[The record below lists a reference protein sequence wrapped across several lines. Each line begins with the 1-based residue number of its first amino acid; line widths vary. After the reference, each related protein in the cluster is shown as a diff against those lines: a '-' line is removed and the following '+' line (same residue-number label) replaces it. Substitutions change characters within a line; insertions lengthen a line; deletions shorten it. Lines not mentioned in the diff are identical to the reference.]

1 VHEIATRWKHSGDGP
16 ENTDSYGAASSPRR
30 RGELVIDGDGSH
42 ATVRSRS
49 ITPDSRPP
57 VVSHLRGGFVRVSLT
72 HKLLAGAALGAA
84 VPVITAVSAFAEEE
98 VDPVAKVQATLDNV
112 WILVAAVLVIF
123 MQAGFAL
130 VEAGLTRAK
139 NVANI
144 FMKNLMDFCVGAL
157 LFFAVGYAIAFG
169 GEFTGLGKFIGG
181 GGWFLMGD
189 DVFSYGTL
197 DKFVFFTF
205 QVAFAATAATIV
217 SGAMAERTQFRA
229 YVIYSAVISAVIY
242 PIVVRWQWGGGWL
255 FQLDTPFHDFAG
267 SSLVHMTGGVA
278 AAMGAYFLGPR
289 LGKYGPNGEVRVIPG
304 HSIPFAILGCF
315 ILLVGWY
322 GFNPGS
328 WLGADPVIGKIAVNT
343 TLAGA
348 AGAFVAMMF
357 TWVKNGKPDVSMT
370 GNGLLAGLVGV
381 TAGCWAVDQL
391 GATIIG
397 ACAGVI
403 VVLAVSFFDKIKID
417 DPVGAVSVHGVC
429 GAFGTIAVGL
439 FSELDAEESG
449 GLLKEGLFYGG
460 GASQLVSQLIGV
472 VSIAAFVA
480 VASGLLFF
488 VLKKTVG
495 LRVSEQEEL
504 EGLDVHE
511 HGAPGYSSEIAGAR

>member
-1 VHEIATRWKHSGDGP
+1 
-16 ENTDSYGAASSPRR
+16 
-30 RGELVIDGDGSH
+30 
-42 ATVRSRS
+42 
-49 ITPDSRPP
+49 
-57 VVSHLRGGFVRVSLT
+57 
-72 HKLLAGAALGAA
+72 
-84 VPVITAVSAFAEEE
+84 
-98 VDPVAKVQATLDNV
+98 
-112 WILVAAVLVIF
+112 

-130 VEAGLTRAK
+130 VEAGLTRGK

-144 FMKNLMDFCVGAL
+144 FMKNMMDFCVGAL

-181 GGWFLMGD
+181 GGWFLAGD
-189 DVFSYGTL
+189 GVFTYGTL

-229 YVIYSAVISAVIY
+229 YMVYSAVISAIIY

-255 FQLDTPFHDFAG
+255 FQMDTPFHDFAG
-267 SSLVHMTGGVA
+267 SSIVHMTGGCA
-278 AAMGAYFLGPR
+278 AAMGALILGPR
-289 LGKYGPNGEVRVIPG
+289 IGKYGPDGKPRSIPG
-304 HSIPFAILGCF
+304 HSIPFAILGTF

-348 AGAFVAMMF
+348 AGAFMAMIA
-357 TWVKNGKPDVSMT
+357 TWIRNGKPDVSMT

-391 GATIIG
+391 GAIIIG
-397 ACAGVI
+397 LCAGVI
-403 VVLAVSFFDKIKID
+403 VVFAVTFFDRIKID
-417 DPVGAVSVHGVC
+417 DPVGAVAVHGVC

-460 GASQLVSQLIGV
+460 GADQLLSQLIGV
-472 VSIAAFVA
+472 VSIAAFVL
-480 VASGLLFF
+480 VTTGLLF
-488 VLKKTVG
+488 LGIKKTIG
-495 LRVSEQEEL
+495 LRVSEQEEI

-511 HGAPGYSSEIAGAR
+511 HGAPGYADEMLGIH

>member
-1 VHEIATRWKHSGDGP
+1 VHTRAPKLAVGLGITTAVVLLGTSTAFAQDDGP
-16 ENTDSYGAASSPRR
+16 
-30 RGELVIDGDGSH
+30 
-42 ATVRSRS
+42 
-49 ITPDSRPP
+49 
-57 VVSHLRGGFVRVSLT
+57 
-72 HKLLAGAALGAA
+72 
-84 VPVITAVSAFAEEE
+84 TAR
-98 VDPVAKVQATLDNV
+98 DVQALLDNA

-139 NVANI
+139 NVGNI
-144 FMKNLMDFCVGAL
+144 FMKNMMDFCVGAL

-169 GEFTGLGKFIGG
+169 GDFTDTGKFIGG
-181 GGWFLMGD
+181 DGWFLSGD
-189 DVFSYGTL
+189 SVFTYGTL
-197 DKFVFFTF
+197 DKYVFFMF

-217 SGAMAERTQFRA
+217 SGAMAERTKFKS

-267 SSLVHMTGGVA
+267 SSIVHMTGGCA
-278 AAMGAYFLGPR
+278 AAMGALFLGAR
-289 LGKYGPNGEVRVIPG
+289 KGKYGPDGKPRFLPG
-304 HSIPFAILGCF
+304 HSIAFAVLGTL

-328 WLGADPVIGKIAVNT
+328 YLAADAVIGKIAVNT

-348 AGAFVAMMF
+348 MGALMAMGV
-357 TWVKNGKPDVSMT
+357 TWIKSGKPDVSMT
-370 GNGLLAGLVGV
+370 GNGLLAGLVGI
-381 TAGCWAVDQL
+381 TAGCWCVDQL
-391 GATIIG
+391 GALIIG
-397 ACAGVI
+397 AVAGAL
-403 VVLAVSFFDKIKID
+403 VVFAVLFFDRIHLD

-429 GAFGTIAVGL
+429 GAFGTLAVGL

-449 GLLKEGLFYGG
+449 GLVKEGLFYGG
-460 GASQLVSQLIGV
+460 GTDQLVSQVIGV
-472 VSIAAFVA
+472 VAIAAFVL
-480 VASGLLFF
+480 ASSALLFF

-495 LRVSEQEEL
+495 LRVSEQEEI

-511 HGAPGYSSEIAGAR
+511 HGSPGYAFDDMVLR